1 MIRTPNLILTLL
13 TLGYYFNMKHLI
25 RKILKESSKEKLYSG
40 TYVNRHIIDITP
52 HKDDLPYFF
61 MKNMI
66 KPRKF
71 KLVEVSLLD
80 LLDSDS
86 SFREYYESG
95 DERYDVDDINP
106 NDLDFELVI
115 VDGELL
121 DGYSRASTL
130 LRNGVQET
138 WAFVSI

>member
-1 MIRTPNLILTLL
+1 MKNLI
-13 TLGYYFNMKHLI
+13 K
-25 RKILKESSKEKLYSG
+25 KILKESFDGESYSG
-40 TYVNRHIIDITP
+40 SYVNRHIIDITP
-52 HKDDLPYFF
+52 HKDDLPHFF

-80 LLDSDS
+80 LLDSDP
-86 SFREYYESG
+86 SFREYYKSG

-106 NDLDFELVI
+106 DDLDFELVI

-130 LRNGVQET
+130 LRNGVNKT
-138 WAFVSI
+138 MAFVSI